1 MVDLLAEI
9 MHVPSALI
17 MKVEPPNIKVFVA
30 SESKGNPWER
40 DEVASLNGG
49 TYCETVMET
58 RQLLL
63 VPDALQDDEWKSNPD
78 IELGMIS
85 YLGLPIS
92 WPDGEIFG
100 TICVLDS
107 KRNEY
112 SEVYRKLLLQC
123 RDVSQADLRS
133 LVTVHRELELIK
145 RAPPRKDR
153 LDINEAIREMIELTR
168 GEAVKNGVSM
178 RTKLADGLPIIQ
190 ADRVELQRVL
200 LNLIVNAIEAMSG
213 VDSESRELLITTGQ
227 AEPNGVLVALKDS
240 GPGLAPASLER
251 VFDPFY
257 TTKPGGLGMGLSLCR
272 SIIEA
277 HGGRLWATANIPQ
290 GATFQFTLPAHPDNI
305 EQGD

>member
-168 GEAVKNGVSM
+168 GEAVNNGVSM

>member
-1 MVDLLAEI
+1 VDLLAEI

-30 SESKGNPWER
+30 SESKGNPWEA
-40 DEVASLNGG
+40 DEVAPLNGG
-49 TYCETVMET
+49 TYCESVMET

-85 YLGLPIS
+85 YLGFPIS

-168 GEAVKNGVSM
+168 GEAVNNGVSM